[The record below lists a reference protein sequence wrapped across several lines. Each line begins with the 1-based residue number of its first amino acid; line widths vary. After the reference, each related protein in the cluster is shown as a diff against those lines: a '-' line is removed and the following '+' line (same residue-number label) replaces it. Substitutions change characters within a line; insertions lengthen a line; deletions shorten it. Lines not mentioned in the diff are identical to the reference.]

1 MAKTL
6 TTRELSA
13 ATYGK
18 FSRAGVTVDV
28 RGFLMS
34 SEGQK
39 ILQKIHGAASLKSH
53 AKPKNK

>member
-6 TTRELSA
+6 TTRELSS

-39 ILQKIHGAASLKSH
+39 VLQKIHGAAALH
-53 AKPKNK
+53 IPAKPKK

>member
-6 TTRELSA
+6 TTRELSL

-39 ILQKIHGAASLKSH
+39 VLQKIHGAVALQIP
-53 AKPKNK
+53 AKPKK